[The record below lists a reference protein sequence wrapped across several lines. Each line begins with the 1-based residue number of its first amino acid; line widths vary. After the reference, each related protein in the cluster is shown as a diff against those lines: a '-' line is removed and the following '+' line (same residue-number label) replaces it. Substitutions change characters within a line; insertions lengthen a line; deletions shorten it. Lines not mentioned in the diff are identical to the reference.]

1 MQDPAREIAFVVSSI
16 TSSPT
21 PDIQREA
28 VTKYFTDDAG
38 FRNPFFFIK
47 PGPLSREDVL
57 GVYQWYRVL
66 SPNVEPVKVENVI
79 HDQIQDT
86 LVLDIQ
92 HSFHIRLSPLK
103 PVPAR
108 LLTRLKLSKKDGL
121 CYICY
126 QEDFFHPDEIFNLL
140 VPPVVPV
147 IRFFLS
153 TTSVLSTVFA
163 KSAQVLGFW
172 RTDTSG
178 IEDFFPEQIS
188 SVSVDSE
195 GSFVKHAQHNANQIE
210 DEIQKVNPGKHVG
223 LAQKEDRNQK
233 EDNTRGVSKR
243 TQKLGQKEDL
253 ARKEQISKTSSQRVH
268 LGSSSH
274 GKAAQL

>member
-1 MQDPAREIAFVVSSI
+1 MI
-16 TSSPT
+16 
-21 PDIQREA
+21 
-28 VTKYFTDDAG
+28 
-38 FRNPFFFIK
+38 
-47 PGPLSREDVL
+47 LS
-57 GVYQWYRVL
+57 Y
-66 SPNVEPVKVENVI
+66 S
-79 HDQIQDT
+79 
-86 LVLDIQ
+86 
-92 HSFHIRLSPLK
+92 
-103 PVPAR
+103 

-126 QEDFFHPDEIFNLL
+126 QEDFFHPDVCVVHLLFFLLPETSVTFCQEIFNLL

-195 GSFVKHAQHNANQIE
+195 GSFVKHAQHNANQIK
-210 DEIQKVNPGKHVG
+210 DEIQKVNPGQHVG